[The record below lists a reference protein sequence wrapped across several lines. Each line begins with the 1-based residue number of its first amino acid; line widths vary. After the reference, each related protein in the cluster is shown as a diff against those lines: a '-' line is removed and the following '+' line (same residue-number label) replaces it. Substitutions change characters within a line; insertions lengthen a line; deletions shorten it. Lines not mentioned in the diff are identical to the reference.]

1 LTTLSKALAPFIP
14 FLTEQMY
21 QNLVR
26 QVDASA
32 PESVHFCDYPDGD
45 GAQID
50 AKLSSDM
57 AAVLEVIRLGRSART
72 EAGIKVRQPLQGIKV
87 YTREPAFLEAVLTL
101 QDQLLDELN
110 IKSVSPLTDLGDV
123 VSYEIR
129 PNLSLLGPKYG
140 KRLDAIRQALQ
151 AASALEIA
159 EQVKAGQTVALA
171 LADGSTVSIE
181 PAEILVDLKKT
192 PGYAAAQGPNSTV
205 VLDTVLTP
213 ELVAEG
219 LVRDFIRGAQDAR
232 KDAGLRI
239 EDRISLTYDAP
250 DGIGDALLS
259 GSDLIKTETL
269 ATSLTSGPVA
279 NGSYSTQVKVGDAMV
294 KIGLAKV

>member
-1 LTTLSKALAPFIP
+1 
-14 FLTEQMY
+14 
-21 QNLVR
+21 
-26 QVDASA
+26 
-32 PESVHFCDYPDGD
+32 
-45 GAQID
+45 
-50 AKLSSDM
+50 M

-87 YTREPAFLEAVLTL
+87 YTREPKFLEAVLTL

-140 KRLDAIRQALQ
+140 KRLGAIRQALQ
-151 AASALEIA
+151 AASALETA
-159 EQVKAGQTVALA
+159 ETVKAGQPVSLS
-171 LADGSTVSIE
+171 LADGSTVQID

-205 VLDTVLTP
+205 VLDTELTP

-239 EDRISLTYDAP
+239 EDRIILTYEAP
-250 DGIGDALLS
+250 DGVADALS
-259 GSDLIKTETL
+259 NGAELIKSETL
-269 ATSLTSGPVA
+269 ATSLSAGSPE
-279 NGSYSTQVKVGDAMV
+279 NGAHNATIKVGDATLQ
-294 KIGLAKV
+294 IGLTKA